1 VHGDRN
7 SAAGTGDRRVL
18 GIGQAAGLAL
28 VDAGPGADWVCT
40 LGRIGPALVFDKQIR
55 TRNRLAS

>member
-1 VHGDRN
+1 MTTTRRLARVT
-7 SAAGTGDRRVL
+7 AASS